1 MKPTKRL
8 EILEESL
15 KKKQQL
21 FDRRLQTYFDFES
34 RNANRDNTP
43 I

>member
-1 MKPTKRL
+1 MMDAMKSTKRL

-15 KKKQQL
+15 KKKQQI
-21 FDRRLQTYFDFES
+21 FDNRLLNQKLNE
-34 RNANRDNTP
+34 